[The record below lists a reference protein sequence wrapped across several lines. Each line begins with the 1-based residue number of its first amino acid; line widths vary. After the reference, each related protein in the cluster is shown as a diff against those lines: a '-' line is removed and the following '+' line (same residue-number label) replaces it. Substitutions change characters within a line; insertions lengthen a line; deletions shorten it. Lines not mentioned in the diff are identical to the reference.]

1 MKYQFSRR
9 IRTPWTP
16 LLRTLNP
23 QVSGSNPEGR
33 TQTPRGALG
42 GLDPLSRA
50 SWDRETGSRSKVPRS
65 LDSIYRPKVV
75 PPFKWMT

>member
-33 TQTPRGALG
+33 TLVIWQDIG
-42 GLDPLSRA
+42 
-50 SWDRETGSRSKVPRS
+50 E
-65 LDSIYRPKVV
+65 
-75 PPFKWMT
+75 